1 VEIEGKPF
9 FLFVVDRVYSLFFF
23 TVGEHKSDVE
33 DWSKIK
39 VLVGKTGKLGL
50 RRRINAHKMENLIKK
65 NADDAMNELLCIE
78 DVDGIAKKSKGAAI
92 FYAWNKG
99 MLDEWKEEQAA
110 DAEHNNRVRQMGGA
124 VKSKGIE
131 L

>member
-1 VEIEGKPF
+1 
-9 FLFVVDRVYSLFFF
+9 LFAPLVF

-50 RRRINAHKMENLIKK
+50 RRRINAHKMETLLKQ
-65 NADDAMNELLCIE
+65 NADEAMNELLCIE

-110 DAEHNNRVRQMGGA
+110 DAEHNKRVRQMGGA

>member
-1 VEIEGKPF
+1 MLNTKARKAN
-9 FLFVVDRVYSLFFF
+9 DK
-23 TVGEHKSDVE
+23 HK
-33 DWSKIK
+33 
-39 VLVGKTGKLGL
+39 KLW
-50 RRRINAHKMENLIKK
+50 RRTYQMIQPMENLIKK
-65 NADDAMNELLCIE
+65 NADEAMNELLCIE

-110 DAEHNNRVRQMGGA
+110 DAEHDKRVSQMGGA
-124 VKSKGIE
+124 AKNKGIE

>member
-1 VEIEGKPF
+1 
-9 FLFVVDRVYSLFFF
+9 
-23 TVGEHKSDVE
+23 
-33 DWSKIK
+33 
-39 VLVGKTGKLGL
+39 
-50 RRRINAHKMENLIKK
+50 MENLIKK
-65 NADDAMNELLCIE
+65 NAEEAMNELLCIE

-110 DAEHNNRVRQMGGA
+110 DAEHDKRVSQMGGA
-124 VKSKGIE
+124 AKNKGIE

>member
-1 VEIEGKPF
+1 MF
-9 FLFVVDRVYSLFFF
+9 NLA
-23 TVGEHKSDVE
+23 VGETKSDVE

-39 VLVGKTGKLGL
+39 VLVGKTGKMGL
-50 RRRINAHKMENLIKK
+50 RRRLNAYNMDNLIKK
-65 NADDAMNELLCIE
+65 NADEAMNELLCIE

-110 DAEHNNRVRQMGGA
+110 DAEHDKRVSQMGGA
-124 VKSKGIE
+124 AKNKGIE